1 MKIKCVMCQ
10 KEVVLTKEDV
20 QKLIG
25 LSKTGKVRP
34 ERILKLENIYEGDC
48 EDGEEHT
55 FSWDIEFLK
64 EVEGLKGKHKGISER
79 KVGDEKELGKTKA
92 ELMELRRKLEEGEKK
107 EKDLVV
113 SIDNAIPQI
122 KEVEV
127 KFEEIT
133 GTKDLSEWA

>member
-1 MKIKCVMCQ
+1 MCQ

-79 KVGDEKELGKTKA
+79 KVGDEKELENTKA
-92 ELMELRRKLEEGEKK
+92 ELIELRRKIEESEKK

-113 SIDNAIPQI
+113 SIDNAIPHI
-122 KEVEV
+122 REIEAS
-127 KFEEIT
+127 FEEIT
-133 GTKDLSEWA
+133 GTKDLGEWS